1 MLKSPLRYPGGKS
14 RAIPLMSKLIPDF
27 KEYREPFLGG
37 GSLFVYLK
45 QRYHD
50 KKYWLNDIYIPLFH
64 FWNELKINSQ
74 KLLDIILKWKSEY
87 KSGKELHSFLQEN
100 IDKFDNIYKAAA
112 FFVFNR
118 ITFSGTSESGGYSE
132 AAFKGRFTDSS
143 IERVKLL
150 STILSDVKITN
161 LDYSQLINKSGEN
174 VFIYLDP
181 PYYSATK
188 SALYGKNGILHKT
201 FDHEKFAEN
210 MKRCNHRWLITYDD
224 CEYIRKLF
232 FFSNIFDYDLKYGM
246 RNVTN
251 NSNQIGKELF
261 ISNYLTVYPIGK
273 QSELFEKEL
282 VVMDKF
288 NGKYYIRKKNELSK

>member
-1 MLKSPLRYPGGKS
+1 
-14 RAIPLMSKLIPDF
+14 
-27 KEYREPFLGG
+27 
-37 GSLFVYLK
+37 
-45 QRYHD
+45 
-50 KKYWLNDIYIPLFH
+50 
-64 FWNELKINSQ
+64 
-74 KLLDIILKWKSEY
+74 
-87 KSGKELHSFLQEN
+87 
-100 IDKFDNIYKAAA
+100 
-112 FFVFNR
+112 
-118 ITFSGTSESGGYSE
+118 
-132 AAFKGRFTDSS
+132 
-143 IERVKLL
+143 
-150 STILSDVKITN
+150 